1 MDVIFLKLDNIEGES
16 QAKGF
21 EKQLEI
27 MTFSHNVAMP
37 VTNDVSNNERTSGRA
52 HVGEMS
58 LTKFVDLATPKLNE
72 YCCSGK
78 MIKEAV
84 LTLCRNDNGK
94 MLPFIIY
101 TLTNVVISH
110 LSVSGGSGGKC
121 YEGNHLILPGR
132 DGIKRKPA
140 GLLECLVLAFDTN
153 SRADGWF
160 WIKFDTGALLVLSH
174 F

>member
-1 MDVIFLKLDNIEGES
+1 MDAIFLKLDDIEGES

-27 MTFSHNVAMP
+27 MSYSHNVAMQI
-37 VTNDVSNNERTSGRA
+37 TNDVSNTERTSGRA

-78 MIKEAV
+78 PITEAV

-94 MLPFIIY
+94 MLPFIVY
-101 TLTNVVISH
+101 TMMNVVISH
-110 LSVSGGSGGKC
+110 LSVSGGSGGKPVETMSLNFTKIKWEITAQKSDGQK
-121 YEGNHLILPGR
+121 EGNVSSVWDVAMNKKG
-132 DGIKRKPA
+132 
-140 GLLECLVLAFDTN
+140 
-153 SRADGWF
+153 S
-160 WIKFDTGALLVLSH
+160 
-174 F
+174 

>member
-110 LSVSGGSGGKC
+110 LSVSGGSGGKPVETMSLNFTKIKWEITAQKSDGQK
-121 YEGNHLILPGR
+121 EGNVSSVWDVAMNKKG
-132 DGIKRKPA
+132 
-140 GLLECLVLAFDTN
+140 
-153 SRADGWF
+153 S
-160 WIKFDTGALLVLSH
+160 
-174 F
+174 

>member
-58 LTKFVDLATPKLNE
+58 LTKFVDLATPKLIE

-110 LSVSGGSGGKC
+110 LSVSGGSGGKPVETMSLNFTKIKWEITAQKSDSQK
-121 YEGNHLILPGR
+121 EGNVSSVW
-132 DGIKRKPA
+132 DMA
-140 GLLECLVLAFDTN
+140 TN
-153 SRADGWF
+153 KKGS
-160 WIKFDTGALLVLSH
+160 
-174 F
+174 

>member
-72 YCCSGK
+72 YYCSGK
-78 MIKEAV
+78 PITEAV

-110 LSVSGGSGGKC
+110 LSVSGGSGGKPVETMSLNFTKIKWEISAQKSDSQK
-121 YEGNHLILPGR
+121 EGNVSSVW
-132 DGIKRKPA
+132 DMA
-140 GLLECLVLAFDTN
+140 TN
-153 SRADGWF
+153 KKGS
-160 WIKFDTGALLVLSH
+160 
-174 F
+174 

>member
-78 MIKEAV
+78 NIPTAI
-84 LTLCRNDNGK
+84 LTLCRNDDGK
-94 MLPFIIY
+94 MLPFIVY
-101 TLTNVVISH
+101 TLTNVIISH
-110 LSVSGGSGGKC
+110 LSVSGSSGGKPVETMSLNFTKIKWEITAQKSDSQK
-121 YEGNHLILPGR
+121 EGNVSSVW
-132 DGIKRKPA
+132 DMA
-140 GLLECLVLAFDTN
+140 TN
-153 SRADGWF
+153 KKGS
-160 WIKFDTGALLVLSH
+160 
-174 F
+174 